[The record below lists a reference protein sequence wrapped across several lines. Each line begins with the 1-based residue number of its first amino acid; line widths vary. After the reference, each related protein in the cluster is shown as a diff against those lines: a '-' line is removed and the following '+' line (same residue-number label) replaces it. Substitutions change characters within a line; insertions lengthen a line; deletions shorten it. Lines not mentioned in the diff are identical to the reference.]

1 MESLPEDVQ
10 DQSQPMV
17 VVGTDVVNLYPSLDI
32 GKVVDIVRDAVLQ
45 SRVSWEEIDY
55 LEASRYIALNWTKEQ
70 CDGSKLR
77 RLLPT
82 RRYTTGSRPGLTGA
96 GPQGAMR
103 GDQEQWVFPSVRLK
117 GEDKTLLVATVV
129 QLATEAMFKNH
140 YYGSNGRKFR
150 QREGGPIGLRGTC

>member
-1 MESLPEDVQ
+1 MDLDRRYTVMESLPEDVQ
-10 DQSQPMV
+10 DQSQPIV

-32 GKVVDIVRDAVLQ
+32 GKVVDIVKDAVLQ
-45 SRVSWEEIDY
+45 SRVSWEEMDY

-82 RRYTTGSRPGLTGA
+82 RRYATGSRPGLTGA

-103 GDQEQWVFPSVRLK
+103 GDQEQWSNLPLRRCSRITIMVLMGKSSDK
-117 GEDKTLLVATVV
+117 GKGVLS
-129 QLATEAMFKNH
+129 
-140 YYGSNGRKFR
+140 G
-150 QREGGPIGLRGTC
+150 